1 MVWTQLMMMMME
13 DMKMMEAEEGGRT
26 LSLLQEMSP
35 KERAFIMFMSL
46 RLCNIVLMNIFAG
59 QKFRPAQLLLLKIQK
74 H

>member
-46 RLCNIVLMNIFAG
+46 RLCNIVLLNIFAG
-59 QKFRPAQLLLLKIQK
+59 QKFCPAQLL
-74 H
+74 